1 MYVSG
6 RALHGGGGVIA
17 MYVSRRVLHGGAV
30 TMSQP
35 LVNQGVSDGEYGN
48 TVDGVDL
55 YTRSA
60 GEGLPVVLLHAF
72 PLSSAMWLA
81 QREGLA
87 TTCKVI
93 TPDLRGF
100 GGSVLGEDEPSLDVM
115 ADDVVRLMDREG
127 IERGV
132 VGGLSM
138 GGYVTMAL
146 CRRHPDRVLGVIL
159 ADTKAGA
166 DPEAARSN
174 RERIAAT
181 VLDSGTSVLLEEVL
195 PGLLGQTTVRRRAMV
210 FGRVRGLVQA
220 APPGAVAWAQR
231 AMAGRLDSFDTL
243 RALKV
248 PVLVIVGEE
257 DETSPLADAEAM
269 TRAVPDGRLAV
280 IEKAGHLSAVEQ
292 PEAFNRAVAGFI
304 DELAGGSPPRG

>member
-1 MYVSG
+1 M
-6 RALHGGGGVIA
+6 
-17 MYVSRRVLHGGAV
+17 
-30 TMSQP
+30 
-35 LVNQGVSDGEYGN
+35 
-48 TVDGVDL
+48 DGVQL

-81 QREGLA
+81 QREGLS
-87 TTCKVI
+87 TVCKVI

-115 ADDVVRLMDREG
+115 ADDVVRLLDREG
-127 IERGV
+127 VDRAV

-146 CRRHPDRVLGVIL
+146 CRRHPDRLLGVIL
-159 ADTKAGA
+159 AGTKAGA

-174 RERIAAT
+174 RERIAAA
-181 VLDSGTSVLLEEVL
+181 VLEEGTSVLLREVL
-195 PGLLGQTTVRRRAMV
+195 PGLVGQTTVRRRAMV
-210 FGRVRGLVQA
+210 FGRVRGLVQS
-220 APPGAVAWAQR
+220 APPTAVAWAQR
-231 AMAGRLDSFDTL
+231 AMAGRPDSFDTL
-243 RALKV
+243 RALKT

-257 DETSPLADAEAM
+257 DEIAPLAEAEAM
-269 TRAVPDGRLAV
+269 VEAVPDGRLAV

-292 PEAFNRAVAGFI
+292 PEAFNRAVSGFVAG
-304 DELAGGSPPRG
+304 LAGGSSPRG